1 MNKFAVVISSFV
13 YGPLD
18 GSTVSIQFLV
28 NSDMTAEQLTTY
40 YKCKD
45 SVSVSD
51 VYVEQL

>member
-1 MNKFAVVISSFV
+1 MNKFAVVLSSFV

-28 NSDMTAEQLTTY
+28 NSDMSAKQLRSFY
-40 YKCKD
+40 LYKGG
-45 SVSVSD
+45 VSVSD